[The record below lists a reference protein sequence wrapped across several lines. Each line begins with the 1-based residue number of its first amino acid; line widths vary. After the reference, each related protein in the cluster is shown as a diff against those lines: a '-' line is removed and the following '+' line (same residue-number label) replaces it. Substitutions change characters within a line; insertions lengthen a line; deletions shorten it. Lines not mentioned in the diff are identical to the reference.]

1 MRTAKSMNTARGV
14 AHSSAARP
22 KETAPSRN
30 SASATTLVGGFMRY
44 VTAIE
49 FGSGHEIGRQF
60 QVHGGHSF

>member
-1 MRTAKSMNTARGV
+1 
-14 AHSSAARP
+14 
-22 KETAPSRN
+22 
-30 SASATTLVGGFMRY
+30 LVGGFMRY